1 MSKGAH
7 SQRCRMQILGST
19 PWRGQSRSRTGTTA
33 YKRVLTGLL
42 VVVCAIAAT
51 GLTAGVAP
59 PARADETKYL
69 EFYTPP
75 DPLPPGKPGDL
86 IRSEPARLVYE
97 PSGQLGSWV
106 ATGTRI
112 MYRTTNAKGEPV
124 AATGVYLEPHNP
136 WPGKGPRPLIA
147 YAPGPYGLGDQCAPS
162 RLMDQGIHFSQ
173 GFDLTF
179 NYEETF
185 LATMVARGFAII
197 VADGVGMG
205 IHNPGGPGPEFANRL
220 SAGTGLLDAARAA
233 MQLPGTSLDPH
244 GPVAFWGWLTGGQA
258 AGSAVEQAATYAP
271 EVNIVGAA
279 LNTPVA
285 NLSLMPPF
293 LDGNLLVGALA
304 YVLNGVVNAYPE
316 TKDLLIGTLAP
327 RGLHFVQW
335 SSEICL
341 VQSVADFAFRHL
353 YFPDNT
359 GYFNVDP
366 ATLFGNDPVKSLLLA
381 QNLGQAKPT
390 GPVYISTNR
399 YDTFNP
405 YQASVDLKNDWC
417 AKGADVQLWTNQEP
431 PFLNKASINTLLPY
445 FIDGERSMQWLADRF
460 NGLPTTPNCAEAPA
474 PQPA

>member
-1 MSKGAH
+1 MTRTLNDV
-7 SQRCRMQILGST
+7 RCA
-19 PWRGQSRSRTGTTA
+19 SRA
-33 YKRVLTGLL
+33 LL
-42 VVVCAIAAT
+42 RL
-51 GLTAGVAP
+51 LTAVLASVLVL
-59 PARADETKYL
+59 PAIVPQPSAAADETKYL

-75 DPLPPGKPGDL
+75 DPLPAGKPGDL
-86 IRSEPARLVYE
+86 IRSEPMHLVYE

-112 MYRTTNAKGEPV
+112 MYRTTNAKGQPV
-124 AATGVYLEPHNP
+124 AATGVYLEPDNP

-147 YAPGPYGLGDQCAPS
+147 YAPGPYGIGEQCAPS

-185 LATMVARGFAII
+185 LATMVARGYAVV

-205 IHNPGGPGPEFANRL
+205 VHIPGGPEFANRL

-271 EVNIVGAA
+271 ELNIVGAA

-293 LDGNLLVGALA
+293 LDGNLLVGALG
-304 YVLNGVVNAYPE
+304 YVLNGIVNAYPE
-316 TKDLLIGTLAP
+316 TAQLLMGTLTD
-327 RGLHFVQW
+327 RGMHFVQW
-335 SSEICL
+335 SSYICL
-341 VQSVADFAFRHL
+341 VQSVADFGFRHF

-359 GYFNVDP
+359 GWFNVDP
-366 ATLFGNDPVKSLLLA
+366 AQLFGNDPVKSLLLA
-381 QNLGQAKPT
+381 QNLGSLKPT

-399 YDTFNP
+399 FDTFNP
-405 YQASVDLKNDWC
+405 YQASVDVANQWC
-417 AKGADVQLWTNQEP
+417 SLGGDVQLWTNEEP
-431 PFLNKASINTLLPY
+431 PFLNKVSVNTLLPY
-445 FIDGERSMQWLADRF
+445 FVDGERSMQWLSDRF
-460 NGLPTTPNCAEAPA
+460 NGLPTTPNCGHVDSNV
-474 PQPA
+474 

>member
-1 MSKGAH
+1 MF
-7 SQRCRMQILGST
+7 
-19 PWRGQSRSRTGTTA
+19 RTLEGVRPGWLA
-33 YKRVLTGLL
+33 LSRVLVAVL
-42 VVVCAIAAT
+42 VVAA
-51 GLTAGVAP
+51 GLQGLPTSPTAS
-59 PARADETKYL
+59 ADETKYL

-75 DPLPPGKPGDL
+75 APLPPGKPGDL
-86 IRSEPARLVYE
+86 IRSEPMRLVYE
-97 PSGQLGSWV
+97 PSGQLGGWV

-124 AATGVYLEPHNP
+124 AATGVYLEPDNP

-147 YAPGPYGLGDQCAPS
+147 YAPGPYGIGEQCAPS

-185 LATMVARGFAII
+185 LATMVARGFAIV

-205 IHNPGGPGPEFANRL
+205 VHIPGGPEFANRL

-258 AGSAVEQAATYAP
+258 AGSAVEQAASYAP
-271 EVNIVGAA
+271 ELDIVGAA

-285 NLSLMPPF
+285 NLSLMPPY
-293 LDGNLLVGALA
+293 LDGNLLVGALG
-304 YVLNGVVNAYPE
+304 YVLNGIVFAYPE
-316 TKDLLIGTLAP
+316 TKDLLMGTLTP
-327 RGLHFVQW
+327 RGLHMVQW
-335 SSEICL
+335 SSYICL
-341 VQSVADFAFRHL
+341 VQSVADFGFRHL

-359 GYFNVDP
+359 GWFNVDP
-366 ATLFGNDPVKSLLLA
+366 AVLFGSDPVKSLLAA
-381 QNLGQAKPT
+381 QNLGSLKPT

-405 YQASVDLKNDWC
+405 YQASVDLARDWC
-417 AKGADVQLWTNQEP
+417 AKGADVQLWTNEEP
-431 PFLNKASINTLLPY
+431 PFLNKASVNTLLPY
-445 FIDGERSMQWLADRF
+445 FIDGERSMQWVTDRF
-460 NGLPTTPNCAEAPA
+460 NGVPTTPNCGEV
-474 PQPA
+474 QSG

>member
-1 MSKGAH
+1 MSKAAH
-7 SQRCRMQILGST
+7 PRRCRMQILGST
-19 PWRGQSRSRTGTTA
+19 PWRRRFRSRTGTTA
-33 YKRVLTGLL
+33 YKKVVTGLL

-51 GLTAGVAP
+51 GLTVGVAS

-69 EFYTPP
+69 AFYTPP
-75 DPLPPGKPGDL
+75 DPLPAGKPGDL

-112 MYRTTNAKGEPV
+112 MYRSTDAKGNPV
-124 AATGVYLEPHNP
+124 AATGMYLEPDNP

-147 YAPGPYGLGDQCAPS
+147 YAPGPYGIGEQCAPS

-185 LATMVARGFAII
+185 LATMVARGFAIVI
-197 VADGVGMG
+197 ADGIGMG
-205 IHNPGGPGPEFANRL
+205 THIPGGPQFMNRIA
-220 SAGTGLLDAARAA
+220 AGTGLLDAARAA

-244 GPVAFWGWLTGGQA
+244 GPVAFWGWLSGGQA
-258 AGSAVEQAATYAP
+258 AGSALELASTYAP
-271 EVNIVGAA
+271 ELNIVGAA
-279 LNTPVA
+279 LNTPLA

-293 LDGNLLVGALA
+293 LDGNLLVGALG
-304 YVLNGVVNAYPE
+304 YVLNGIVNSYPE
-316 TKDLLIGTLAP
+316 TQNLLLGTLTP
-327 RGLHFVQW
+327 RGTHFVQW
-335 SSEICL
+335 SSNICL
-341 VQSVADFAFRHL
+341 VQSVADFGFRHL

-366 ATLFGNDPVKSLLLA
+366 ATLFGTDPVKSLLAA
-381 QNLGQAKPT
+381 QNLGTLKPVA
-390 GPVYISTNR
+390 PAYISANR

-405 YQASVDLKNDWC
+405 YQASQNLASDWC
-417 AKGADVQLWTNQEP
+417 AKGADAQLWTNEEP

-445 FIDGERSMQWLADRF
+445 FVDGERSMQWVADRF
-460 NGLPTTPNCAEAPA
+460 NGLPTTPNCGEVLA
-474 PQPA
+474 PQPS